1 MSIEVLQLVGIGL
14 IAAVIAV
21 VLRQQKSELGIYI
34 SIATGFV
41 IFMMIMG
48 RLVSVVGILNN
59 LARQANMDSM
69 HLSVVLKV
77 IGIAYIT
84 EYGSQICKDAG
95 ESAIASK
102 IELGGKLIILSLTV
116 PILAAPLEIILQ
128 ILP

>member
-116 PILAAPLEIILQ
+116 PILAALLEIILQ

>member
-1 MSIEVLQLVGIGL
+1 MEVLQLVGIGL

-116 PILAAPLEIILQ
+116 PILAALLEIILQ